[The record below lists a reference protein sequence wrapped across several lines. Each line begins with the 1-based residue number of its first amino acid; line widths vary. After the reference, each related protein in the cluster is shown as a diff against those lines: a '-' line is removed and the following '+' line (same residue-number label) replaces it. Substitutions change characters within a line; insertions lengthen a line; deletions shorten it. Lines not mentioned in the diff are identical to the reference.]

1 MPSGLFGK
9 KKRALQE
16 EEGRLRRRLAELSR
30 LPTLPGV
37 HLKDEVAK
45 ISQRLRELGR
55 VRGRGEGA
63 SWEKVKLARHP
74 ERPYA
79 LDYIG
84 LMFPGF
90 IELRGDRCFADD
102 PAIVGGLAAYQ
113 GRTLMV
119 IGHQKGRDLAS
130 RTHRNFGMPRP
141 EGYRK
146 AQRLMRLAE
155 KFGIP
160 VLTLV
165 DTPGAYPGV
174 AAEERG
180 QGGAIATT
188 LACMARLDV
197 PTVAVIIGEGGSG
210 GALALALA
218 DRVLM
223 LENSIYSV
231 SSPEACA
238 SILWKDAA
246 EAKLAAEALRLTSS
260 DLEDLG
266 VVDEVLPEPRGGAHR
281 DHAAAARI
289 VKEALEENL
298 RQLEL
303 MKPDRRRR
311 ERCGKFRRMGVW
323 RENGLTLF

>member
-1 MPSGLFGK
+1 M
-9 KKRALQE
+9 
-16 EEGRLRRRLAELSR
+16 
-30 LPTLPGV
+30 PTLPGI
-37 HLKDEVAK
+37 HLKDEITK
-45 ISQRLRELGR
+45 ISQRLRELGGR
-55 VRGRGEGA
+55 RGGGDA
-63 SWEKVKLARHP
+63 WEKVKLARHS
-74 ERPYA
+74 ERPYT
-79 LDYIG
+79 LDYIE

-119 IGHQKGRDLAS
+119 IGHQKGRDLPS
-130 RTHRNFGMPRP
+130 RTYRNFGMPRP

-146 AQRLMRLAE
+146 AQRLMRLAD

-160 VLTLV
+160 VLTLI

-180 QGGAIATT
+180 QGGAIAQSLVT
-188 LACMARLDV
+188 MARLEV
-197 PTVAVIIGEGGSG
+197 PTVAIIIGEGGSG
-210 GALALALA
+210 GALAMALA
-218 DRVLM
+218 DRVLI

-246 EAKLAAEALRLTSS
+246 EAELAARALKLTSD
-260 DLEDLG
+260 DLDELQ
-266 VVDEVLPEPRGGAHR
+266 VVDGVLPEPRGGAHR

-289 VKEALEENL
+289 VKEALEDSL
-298 RQLEL
+298 RELETMHPQLR
-303 MKPDRRRR
+303 KR
-311 ERCGKFRRMGVW
+311 ERYEKFRRIGVW